1 MTRVL
6 VVEDNDEVRQATVEM
21 LSGHGIHAWGV
32 TCAEEVDEFDAVIRP
47 DVYVLDLGLPGED
60 GLTLAQRLRKAQ
72 PRVGI
77 VMLTARAN
85 VESRVAGYGHGAD
98 VYLPKPTGPEELL
111 AVIAALSKRIERE
124 RGTAVGL
131 EVYADQLLL
140 KGPSGEQRLTQ
151 RECLLL
157 SALARASDQML
168 ERWQVLQLLDPDE
181 KGLSAE
187 SMAMCVGQL
196 RKKIISCDESL
207 RAQEAVIKA
216 VRGTGYRLLAAV
228 RLL

>member
-6 VVEDNDEVRQATVEM
+6 VVEDNDEVRQATIEM
-21 LSGHGIHAWGV
+21 LLRHDLHAWGV
-32 TCAEEVDEFDAVIRP
+32 TCAEEVDEFDTVIRP
-47 DVYVLDLGLPGED
+47 DVYVVDLGLPGED
-60 GLTLAQRLRKAQ
+60 GLSLAQRLRQAQ

-77 VMLTARAN
+77 VMLTARAD

-98 VYLPKPTGPEELL
+98 VYLPKPTDPEELL
-111 AVIAALSKRIERE
+111 AVIASLSKRIKRE
-124 RGTAVGL
+124 HSTTSVI
-131 EVYADQLLL
+131 EVCADQLLL
-140 KGPSGEQRLTQ
+140 KGPSGEQPLTQ

-157 SALARASDQML
+157 SALTRASDQML

-196 RKKIISCDESL
+196 RKKLISCDEHL
-207 RAQEAVIKA
+207 REQEAVIKA
-216 VRGTGYRLLAAV
+216 VRGSGYRLLVTV